1 AAKSAAETISAI
13 LIREPPPISRDSI
26 TVPSTL
32 TQIVGKCLEKD
43 RERRYQAAADVA
55 QDLKNACR
63 GCESR
68 PESLSNEESTQELP
82 KLIPRRP
89 RSSFLSTSPR
99 RAVLAT
105 GFLLVLFASVYLLFF
120 RGGAPAFSP
129 SRKSVEARA
138 YDDYLR
144 GHVLVNSENR
154 EDNASA
160 MKLLEQATAANPSL
174 AAAWA
179 DLARAYNIKAFYFA
193 PDSEKKQL
201 TVDAEVAVEKALTLD
216 PNLAEAHSARG
227 QILWTH
233 AKRFPHEQAIQSF
246 KRAIEL
252 NPN

>member
-1 AAKSAAETISAI
+1 ETGVIIGTLPYMSPEQVKGESLDARSDIFGFGAVLYEMITGRQPFAAKSAAETISAI

-82 KLIPRRP
+82 KLITRRP

-105 GFLLVLFASVYLLFF
+105 GFLL
-120 RGGAPAFSP
+120 
-129 SRKSVEARA
+129 
-138 YDDYLR
+138 
-144 GHVLVNSENR
+144 
-154 EDNASA
+154 
-160 MKLLEQATAANPSL
+160 
-174 AAAWA
+174 
-179 DLARAYNIKAFYFA
+179 
-193 PDSEKKQL
+193 
-201 TVDAEVAVEKALTLD
+201 
-216 PNLAEAHSARG
+216 
-227 QILWTH
+227 
-233 AKRFPHEQAIQSF
+233 
-246 KRAIEL
+246 
-252 NPN
+252 